1 MLKRKIRFIINQ
13 KSRLIRIKN
22 LQKDINKYISK
33 HDIEYDFSVCYD
45 IEEIS
50 KSCQECIKLNYD
62 SIIAI
67 GGDGTINI
75 CAKNIINTNTK
86 LGIIPKGSGNGTAY
100 TLGLNRNIK
109 KCLDV
114 IKQNKVTKIDI
125 GIVNEKIF
133 LNNTGFGFDAHI
145 SKKIQKKTKRGFKMY
160 LYNIIK
166 DFFSFKEKEYII
178 STKKEQIKIKAY
190 IVSVFNANQYG
201 NKIII
206 SNDSK
211 MTDGKLELFII
222 KKPKII
228 YTPLLLFYLITKN
241 LNKSKIVTI
250 INSDKFK
257 IQTTTKLFHIDG
269 DYQESEKNYEIKI
282 HKKALKIIIP

>member
-13 KSRLIRIKN
+13 KSRLIRIKS
-22 LQKDINKYISK
+22 LQKNINKYISK
-33 HDIEYDFSVCYD
+33 HDIEYDFSICYD
-45 IEEIS
+45 IKEIS

-75 CAKNIINTNTK
+75 CAKYIINTNMK

-100 TLGLNRNIK
+100 TLGLDGNIK
-109 KCLDV
+109 KCLNI

-125 GIVNEKIF
+125 GIVNDKIF
-133 LNNTGFGFDAHI
+133 LNNTGFGFDAHV

-160 LYNIIK
+160 LYNIIE

-178 STKKEQIKIKAY
+178 STKKEKIKVKAY

-206 SNDSK
+206 SNNSK
-211 MTDGKLELFII
+211 MTDGELELVII

-241 LNKSKIVTI
+241 LKKSKIVTI

-257 IQTTTKLFHIDG
+257 IKTTTKLFHIDG
-269 DYQESEKNYEIKI
+269 DYKESEKNYEIKI

>member
-13 KSRLIRIKN
+13 KSRLIRIKS
-22 LQKDINKYISK
+22 LQKEINKYISK
-33 HDIEYDFSVCYD
+33 HNIEYDFSVCYD